1 MERQCYITKALTHQ
15 STIAD
20 GGQIL
25 EVEWKDAHCSITLS
39 APLQSYITILHHLR
53 LSTYFIPMALRLY
66 VDIKYGLQIQR
77 NTWFEIREIHA
88 KQAGKPRS

>member
-25 EVEWKDAHCSITLS
+25 EVEWKDAHCSITLGAS
-39 APLQSYITILHHLR
+39 LQSYITILHHLL
-53 LSTYFIPMALRLY
+53 LSTYFIHIELHLY
-66 VDIKYGLQIQR
+66 VDIEYGLQIQR
-77 NTWFEIREIHA
+77 NTWFEIKEIHA
-88 KQAGKPRS
+88 KQACNHKS